1 VKNHKFLYT
10 YYYIMKKLK
19 IKYINNSCEYSE
31 FSNSLNPLE
40 IIIVQ
45 G

>member
-1 VKNHKFLYT
+1 
-10 YYYIMKKLK
+10 MKKLK

-40 IIIVQ
+40 IINRAGVKNE
-45 G
+45 